1 MVCYVAK
8 NLSRD
13 ALCTL
18 KVVYLG
24 RTLESEDKGQRNEGG
39 KRKRRGEEI
48 RAMSVVRYGNLD
60 CRRCR
65 C

>member
-48 RAMSVVRYGNLD
+48 RAMSSPSACVEGGARGA
-60 CRRCR
+60 
-65 C
+65 